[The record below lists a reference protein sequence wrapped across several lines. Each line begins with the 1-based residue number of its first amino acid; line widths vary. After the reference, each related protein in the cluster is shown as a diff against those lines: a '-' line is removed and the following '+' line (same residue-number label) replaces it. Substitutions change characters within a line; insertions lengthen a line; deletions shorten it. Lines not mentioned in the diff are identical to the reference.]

1 MIVHNIIWPCSA
13 MKHRNVG
20 EIYWVATEL
29 FTQSPLD
36 YLRFSQ
42 ALPTLSVKTDIKA
55 YKVFTP
61 EGFTDLNTLNNNHK
75 VGAFVS
81 FRKLRERFF
90 KRLQRLVLF
99 HERGIKHRGLSWTVD

>member
-1 MIVHNIIWPCSA
+1 MIVHNIVWPCSA
-13 MKHRNVG
+13 MKHRNDG

-42 ALPTLSVKTDIKA
+42 TLPTLSVKTDIKA

-61 EGFTDLNTLNNNHK
+61 EGFTDLNTLNNNGGFCK
-75 VGAFVS
+75 LLKASWMLFEKTSLYKGLFCFMSVG
-81 FRKLRERFF
+81 
-90 KRLQRLVLF
+90 
-99 HERGIKHRGLSWTVD
+99 